1 MNLVQRMNPF
11 FWLVILVI
19 YSTPSMALSV
29 ELIETSPKSPVTL
42 NQDEALYV
50 LIRYKSDQPLRFQ
63 AIGENLRQKI
73 MDSARFN
80 PSQAYPAG
88 EGEAIAWVAY
98 DNTTEIDS
106 ITVTIYD
113 ANWRTLQ
120 TKSIPVSAVWQ
131 NENGRNNQ
139 APAPWVQRLNQQQQ
153 SSVYTQ
159 SQIPVSSGNALFV
172 QLLFLLILLYWF
184 LQIIVI
190 FNWTGRWKKLACFP
204 LLFSLPLLLYTL
216 YALYAGSNL
225 WPLMMLF
232 VTPFILALLLIIIG
246 YKKVYSGC

>member
-11 FWLVILVI
+11 FWLLILAI

-63 AIGENLRQKI
+63 AIGENLQQK
-73 MDSARFN
+73 MMSNARFN
-80 PSQAYPAG
+80 PSQAYSSG

-98 DNTTEIDS
+98 DNATEIDS

-113 ANWRTLQ
+113 ANWRVLQ
-120 TKSIPVSAVWQ
+120 TKSISVSAVWQ
-131 NENGRNNQ
+131 NENSNNNQ
-139 APAPWVQRLNQQQQ
+139 PVAPWVQRLNQQQQ
-153 SSVYTQ
+153 SSVFTN
-159 SQIPVSSGNALFV
+159 SQTSLSSGDAHFV
-172 QLLFLLILLYWF
+172 QFLFLLIPLYWL
-184 LQIIVI
+184 LQIFIL

-204 LLFSLPLLLYTL
+204 LLFSVPLLLYTL

-246 YKKVYSGC
+246 YKKVYFR

>member
-1 MNLVQRMNPF
+1 
-11 FWLVILVI
+11 
-19 YSTPSMALSV
+19 
-29 ELIETSPKSPVTL
+29 
-42 NQDEALYV
+42 
-50 LIRYKSDQPLRFQ
+50 
-63 AIGENLRQKI
+63 
-73 MDSARFN
+73 
-80 PSQAYPAG
+80 

-113 ANWRTLQ
+113 ANWRALQ

-139 APAPWVQRLNQQQQ
+139 VAAPWVQRLNQQQQ
-153 SSVYTQ
+153 SSVFTN
-159 SQIPVSSGNALFV
+159 SQTSLSSGDAHFV
-172 QLLFLLILLYWF
+172 QFLFLLIPLYW
-184 LQIIVI
+184 LVQIFIL

-204 LLFSLPLLLYTL
+204 LLFSVPLLLYTF

-246 YKKVYSGC
+246 YKKVYSR

>member
-11 FWLVILVI
+11 FWLVILAI

-63 AIGENLRQKI
+63 AIGENLQQKI

-113 ANWRTLQ
+113 ANWRALQ

-131 NENGRNNQ
+131 NENNSNNQ
-139 APAPWVQRLNQQQQ
+139 PVAPWVQRLNQQQQ
-153 SSVYTQ
+153 SSVFTN
-159 SQIPVSSGNALFV
+159 SQTSLSSGDAHFV
-172 QLLFLLILLYWF
+172 QFLFLLIPLYWL
-184 LQIIVI
+184 LQIFIL

-204 LLFSLPLLLYTL
+204 LFFSIPLLLYTL

-225 WPLMMLF
+225 WPLMMIF
-232 VTPFILALLLIIIG
+232 ATPFILVFLLFIIG
-246 YKKVYSGC
+246 YKRIYSR